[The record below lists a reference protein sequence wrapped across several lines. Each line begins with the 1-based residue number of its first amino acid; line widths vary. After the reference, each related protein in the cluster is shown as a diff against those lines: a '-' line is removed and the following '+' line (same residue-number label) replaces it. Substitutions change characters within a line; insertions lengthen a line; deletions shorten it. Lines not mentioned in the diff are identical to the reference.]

1 MNRWIAKQLLSDAHV
16 AIRPL
21 EDLVPDAIL
30 RTLLLNTDDAILI
43 TGLDHR
49 SLACN
54 ERFGAFFEVDPQ
66 SVVRMEIEE
75 LRSVVYPRLRDPDLW
90 VRQLEEIYAEP
101 ELTFQDELE
110 LIGEHP
116 LTLQRT
122 TGPVQMH
129 GGQIVGRL
137 WKFRDVTQDRYRER
151 LRDGIFEASTYH
163 NPDPAEVCRFVVQR
177 ISELYGAVAILS
189 IREGNKMLFREVC
202 GVPAGAP
209 EMRENQ
215 LKDAYCRVTLSQS
228 QPLIVQDGGN
238 DSRFRRIL
246 PVKLGFTR
254 YLGACIRDSRGRA
267 IGTICMLDS
276 RSNVPLTEDDAQ
288 FVSMMAIRIETE
300 LERERLY
307 LERTADQRTMLERQR
322 AELDSTHAVLTA
334 MNAAFEQAGGDRP
347 TDQVIEGQLRLLK
360 GLLGYD
366 SAAILL
372 PAESGLEGRYV
383 ARRASTSKAL
393 KVATNGWFQ
402 SAIAGPGVR
411 FEKLADCDL
420 ALKLQASCLAVAPLP
435 LGTGQA
441 GLLVLGCRELPA
453 VQDAHHQVHLAALV
467 DQVALLLAA
476 HRLNQELVRTHR
488 ALRDTQSQLIQSEK
502 LSVVGT
508 LSASV
513 AHDIRN
519 ILSSLQ
525 LECEFGV
532 SDPEVSLGKVREQLE
547 RFSLLAHR
555 LLSYSKPRLLA
566 RELTDLN
573 SLMERAA
580 AMVAPQ
586 MRVTGVA
593 AVWDLSKEPL
603 VVPADP
609 NQVEHLFVN
618 LILNAIQAMHADG
631 GVLTLSS
638 HRSSTGVTVQV
649 SDTGGGIPADRIE
662 KLFKPFHTTRSNGFG
677 LGLYSCGRIAAEHGW
692 HIDVDSKV
700 GSGTTFSVVAPMEL
714 R

>member
-30 RTLLLNTDDAILI
+30 RTLLLNSDDAILV
-43 TGLDHR
+43 TGLDHK

-54 ERFGAFFEVDPQ
+54 ERFGVIFEVDPQ
-66 SVVRMEIEE
+66 RVVAMEIEE

-110 LIGEHP
+110 LIGDHP
-116 LTLQRT
+116 LVLQRT
-122 TGPVQMH
+122 TGPVQLAD
-129 GGQIVGRL
+129 GSIVGRL
-137 WKFRDVTQDRYRER
+137 WKFRDVTRDKYRDR
-151 LRDGIFEASTYH
+151 LRARLFEVSTYH
-163 NPDPAEVCRFVVQR
+163 SPDPGEVCRHVVQQ
-177 ISELYGAVAILS
+177 IADLYGAVAILS
-189 IREGNKMLFREVC
+189 IREGQRMVFREIC

-209 EMRENQ
+209 EMKENS
-215 LKDAYCRVTLSQS
+215 LKEAYCRVTLKQGK
-228 QPLIVQDGGN
+228 PLLVQNGGN
-238 DSRFRRIL
+238 DSRFRSIL

-254 YLGACIRDSRGRA
+254 YLGACIRDGKGRP

-276 RSNVPLTEDDAQ
+276 RSNQPLGDEDAQ

-307 LERTADQRTMLERQR
+307 LARTADQRNMLARQR
-322 AELDSTHAVLTA
+322 AELDTTHSVLKA
-334 MNAAFEQAGGDRP
+334 MNAAFEQTGGDRP
-347 TDQVIEGQLRLLK
+347 TDAVVEGQLLLLK
-360 GLLGYD
+360 GLLGYH

-372 PAESGLEGRYV
+372 PGESGVYGWYIPRSSAGAHLLEGIDQSWV
-383 ARRASTSKAL
+383 EEAL
-393 KVATNGWFQ
+393 
-402 SAIAGPGVR
+402 SREAIA
-411 FEKLADCDL
+411 FEPRSESEL
-420 ALKLQASCLAVAPLP
+420 ALLLEASALTFARLS
-435 LGTGQA
+435 LGAGEV
-441 GLLVLGCRELPA
+441 GLLVLGTGELA
-453 VQDAHHQVHLAALV
+453 SADDEHHHVHLAALV
-467 DQVALLLAA
+467 DQVALLLAS
-476 HRLNQELVRTHR
+476 HRLTQRLVQANAT
-488 ALRDTQSQLIQSEK
+488 LKETQGQLVQSEK

-532 SDPEVSLGKVREQLE
+532 ADPEQSLTKVREQLE

-566 RELTDLN
+566 REVTDLN
-573 SLMERAA
+573 DLLQRAV

-586 MRVTGVA
+586 LRVTGVEA
-593 AVWDLSKEPL
+593 NWRLCEEPIL
-603 VVPADP
+603 VPADP

-618 LILNAIQAMHADG
+618 LVLNAVQAMHAKG
-631 GVLTLSS
+631 GTLELASE
-638 HRSSTGVTVQV
+638 RSQTGVRIHVR
-649 SDTGGGIPADRIE
+649 DTGGGIPEDRLE
-662 KLFKPFHTTRSNGFG
+662 KLFKPFQTTRSNGFG

-692 HIDVDSKV
+692 KIEVATTV
-700 GSGTTFSVVAPMEL
+700 GLGTTFTVLIPGEKS
-714 R
+714 